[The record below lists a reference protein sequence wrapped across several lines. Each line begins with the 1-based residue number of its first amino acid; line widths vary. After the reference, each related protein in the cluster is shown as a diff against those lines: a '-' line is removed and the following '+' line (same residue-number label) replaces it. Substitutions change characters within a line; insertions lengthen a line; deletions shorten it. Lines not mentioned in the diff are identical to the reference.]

1 MKKFFEENK
10 FYFICIMLVFGINA
24 VIYFLIKSFISD
36 FHLIG
41 SSLDDKIPFIPI
53 FIIPYSIWYPFIII
67 SYFFVFKNSKD
78 KFKRL
83 ISVTIFALLIA
94 YACFIIYPT
103 MVNRPIV
110 DSYNS
115 LSSLL
120 LYLTY
125 KLDVPVNCFPSCHCL
140 LSFITMY
147 FVTFDKDMNKY
158 FRVTVGIISILIVL
172 STLFVKQHVIID
184 VLGAFV
190 ISTILFINNH
200 KINIFK

>member
-10 FYFICIMLVFGINA
+10 FYFICIILVFGINA
-24 VIYFLIKSFISD
+24 VIYFLIKFFISE

-41 SSLDDKIPFIPI
+41 STLDDKIPFIPI

-67 SYFFVFKNSKD
+67 SYFFVFKNSEN

-115 LSSLL
+115 LSLL
-120 LYLTY
+120 ILHITY

-140 LSFITMY
+140 LSFITMF
-147 FVTFDKDMNKY
+147 FVSFDKDMNKY
-158 FRVTVGIISILIVL
+158 FRVIVGVVSILIVL

-184 VLGAFV
+184 VLGALV
-190 ISTILFINNH
+190 ISTILFINND